1 MHATAR
7 LGLLAAGLALSA
19 ASGAQTTATP
29 PTPARLMAPPA
40 PLPPASAASAP
51 GSRNGLTKTVVED
64 DAVRIEETRLRGAPQ
79 RIVVRNKVP
88 GAKDYE
94 IIVPASGKDP
104 SQETG
109 AAGKRAWSIFS
120 F

>member
-7 LGLLAAGLALSA
+7 LGLLAAGLTLA
-19 ASGAQTTATP
+19 AACGAQTTATP
-29 PTPARLMAPPA
+29 PAPPRLQA
-40 PLPPASAASAP
+40 PPLPPATAASAAT
-51 GSRNGLTKTVVED
+51 SRTALTKTVVED

-79 RIVVRNKVP
+79 RIVVRSKVP

-94 IIVPASGKDP
+94 IIVPAAGKDP
-104 SQETG
+104 SQENG